1 MEYKKK
7 LIKNLYILLSLA
19 LAFISGAL
27 LWRVN
32 IGRGWQEGFTG
43 RSTLL
48 TVGTLFTILYYFLA
62 RMYQAHKIGLYRL
75 VELSFSQML
84 SYGLADLVLLTA
96 TFFWFHNLERVR
108 LRYFALGL
116 LLQFVVIT
124 LIIFILN
131 RLYAR
136 FDTPRRILILFGAN
150 DYIRLKS
157 KMDDKKRRY
166 DIVGCLPDST
176 DFAAVEETICTA
188 AVQDVYLYKVS
199 RAVEV
204 RTILYC
210 RAHHIDVHTSIELD
224 HLLLLDNEIS
234 HTFDTP
240 FYRNPKTPVMWYY
253 PIVKRVSDIVIAGL
267 GLIVLSPILL
277 VTAAAIRLEDHGPVF
292 YRQKRLTENGRA
304 FDIIKFRS
312 MRVNAEQGGA
322 QLSTVHDDRIT
333 KVGRIIR
340 KVRID
345 ELPQL
350 INILKGDMTIV
361 GPRPERPEIMEQYLR
376 ELPEYGLRLQVKA
389 GLTGYAQVY
398 GKYNTVPE
406 DKLKLDLI
414 YIAKRS
420 VQFDL
425 QIIFYTLKIIFIPE
439 STEGIADGQTTAMT
453 DIEDPTDMEDL
464 TDKEDPKNSSA
475 ADGKQD

>member
-136 FDTPRRILILFGAN
+136 FDTP
-150 DYIRLKS
+150 
-157 KMDDKKRRY
+157 
-166 DIVGCLPDST
+166 
-176 DFAAVEETICTA
+176 AA
-188 AVQDVYLYKVS
+188 S
-199 RAVEV
+199 
-204 RTILYC
+204 
-210 RAHHIDVHTSIELD
+210 
-224 HLLLLDNEIS
+224 
-234 HTFDTP
+234 
-240 FYRNPKTPVMWYY
+240 
-253 PIVKRVSDIVIAGL
+253 
-267 GLIVLSPILL
+267 
-277 VTAAAIRLEDHGPVF
+277 
-292 YRQKRLTENGRA
+292 
-304 FDIIKFRS
+304 
-312 MRVNAEQGGA
+312 
-322 QLSTVHDDRIT
+322 
-333 KVGRIIR
+333 
-340 KVRID
+340 
-345 ELPQL
+345 
-350 INILKGDMTIV
+350 
-361 GPRPERPEIMEQYLR
+361 
-376 ELPEYGLRLQVKA
+376 
-389 GLTGYAQVY
+389 
-398 GKYNTVPE
+398 
-406 DKLKLDLI
+406 
-414 YIAKRS
+414 
-420 VQFDL
+420 
-425 QIIFYTLKIIFIPE
+425 
-439 STEGIADGQTTAMT
+439 
-453 DIEDPTDMEDL
+453 
-464 TDKEDPKNSSA
+464 
-475 ADGKQD
+475 